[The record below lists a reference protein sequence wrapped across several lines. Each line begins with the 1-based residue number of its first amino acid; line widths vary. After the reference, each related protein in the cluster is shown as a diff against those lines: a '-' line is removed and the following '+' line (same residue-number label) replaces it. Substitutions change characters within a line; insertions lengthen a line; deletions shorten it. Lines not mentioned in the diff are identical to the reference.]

1 MTIDDYFAS
10 LERSLRQDPLVSHLL
25 EPFTCLASD
34 DFNGLVRGR
43 VFFWDDS
50 FLDLYEVVS
59 TELGYPVRIGYAYTY
74 LQRGQRV
81 FRYDNAAHHPEI
93 ITFPHHKHI
102 GPQDRLAP
110 SDQPSLSQVLAE
122 IAAWLD
128 KHPPAES
135 F

>member
-1 MTIDDYFAS
+1 VNIDDYFAS
-10 LERSLRQDPLVSHLL
+10 LERGLRQNPLVSDLQ
-25 EPFTCLASD
+25 EPFVCLASD

-59 TELGYPVRIGYAYTY
+59 TELGYPVRLSYAYAY
-74 LQRGQRV
+74 LQGGERV
-81 FRYDNAAHHPEI
+81 FRYDNAPHHPEI

-102 GPQDRLAP
+102 GRHDRIAP
-110 SDQPSLSQVLAE
+110 SDQPSMNQVLAE

-128 KHPPAES
+128 PQQD
-135 F
+135 